1 MIPFTAT
8 AATAAP
14 VQDAKANSV
23 SACTAVSFQGITNMV
38 MRHAH
43 IIVAPI
49 AYHAFR
55 VNEESTKG
63 AHTNSNVKARV
74 VAATIAATCRTE
86 TPALTRLFARA
97 KLTTPI
103 GHPVAVCRKK
113 KANGGACFVTV
124 VRCGRKSRK
133 HRPTTSGGAQIRA
146 CKKMRSGRDALK
158 P

>member
-8 AATAAP
+8 AAIAAP
-14 VQDAKANSV
+14 VQDAKANRISV
-23 SACTAVSFQGITNMV
+23 WTAVSFQGIVKIAT
-38 MRHAH
+38 RHAH
-43 IIVAPI
+43 MIAAPI
-49 AYHAFR
+49 TYHAFR

-113 KANGGACFVTV
+113 KANGGACFVTA
-124 VRCGRKSRK
+124 VRWGRKSRK
-133 HRPTTSGGAQIRA
+133 HRPTTSGGEQIRA
-146 CKKMRSGRDALK
+146 RK
-158 P
+158 

>member
-1 MIPFTAT
+1 MA
-8 AATAAP
+8 
-14 VQDAKANSV
+14 
-23 SACTAVSFQGITNMV
+23 

-49 AYHAFR
+49 AYHTFR

-97 KLTTPI
+97 KFTTPI
-103 GHPVAVCRKK
+103 GHAVAVCKKK

-124 VRCGRKSRK
+124 VRCRRKI
-133 HRPTTSGGAQIRA
+133 AV
-146 CKKMRSGRDALK
+146 
-158 P
+158 